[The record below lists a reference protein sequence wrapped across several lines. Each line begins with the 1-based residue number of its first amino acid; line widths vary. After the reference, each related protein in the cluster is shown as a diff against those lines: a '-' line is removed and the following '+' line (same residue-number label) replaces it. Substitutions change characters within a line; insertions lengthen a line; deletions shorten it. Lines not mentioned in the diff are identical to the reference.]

1 MYTLGALKDQY
12 NTINGINVSEHVVKK
27 LGIYLRH
34 DNIDWYTKNWMKVY
48 PDIVRLFESSKKIN
62 TFW

>member
-34 DNIDWYTKNWMKVY
+34 DNID
-48 PDIVRLFESSKKIN
+48 
-62 TFW
+62 